1 MKKLLSLL
9 LAVMMVIS
17 VFAVLPS
24 SAEEVATFKEGD
36 TLYMKIVSPA
46 EWTSSNAIM
55 YANFTEYSRADNG
68 GVSVIIADADKSQ
81 YDPRKGVEYLADKGV
96 YQYTVT
102 SEDEGK
108 TAMRFWRGNDV
119 KLWNCSIVLTAEDYA
134 SGYNMVTI
142 DGGATWD
149 DMGEKLSYYDLDV
162 KPELTLSAEKGE
174 IGDTFTATVELS
186 EIENVTY
193 TYKITANG
201 EVVSDT
207 KTYSFTATK
216 NGAVSISVSVTAT
229 DANGKVLG
237 MGSDTATVT
246 IGTPA
251 VTAATA
257 NGVTG
262 LFAHAYSADS
272 TESEAWVRWYD
283 KDGTRYFLMP
293 TCTDENQVQI
303 YNAYST
309 DMNINGVT
317 IAPAT
322 IGTVNYTE
330 GKEYTVTGNNKTY
343 TAVFMRSSAE
353 AAVFVN
359 NPSDFN
365 GEDLWGYLTTNKEN
379 YTSATAATLD
389 DEGNLDSTGIKK
401 IKGRGN
407 TSWNASKKGFNI
419 TFDSAIELDGM
430 QKCKKFSII
439 SNFQDPALARNRI
452 LYDLGDAVGVP
463 YASDSRFTEVY
474 FNGVYLGNYMMC
486 EKVDVGNNTLI
497 PDVDEED
504 YFNYL
509 DGSQEGFSFVC
520 EIDNAPSEDDF
531 SITMGNRNKVTIK
544 SPELESGD
552 PDYDAVKN
560 FIKDKYDTMWN
571 KITSNASDVNDY
583 IDLESLAQVYLIN
596 EFGKNWDSGA
606 GSFYFVYKPD
616 ETGHYKFFASPV
628 WDYDNS
634 LGNADG
640 VSSDLSELGIKDYTK
655 PTGWFSSLKGGYS
668 GPNFLSDSIKNCG
681 ALNEVIPTVWF
692 EQFIP
697 ALEKQLNGTGLDNT
711 ELYSSDVYLSFLRKS
726 ADMNYIRWA
735 MSTDAGWIA
744 DHSSLTQSHATYTY
758 NEYGQVTDVKYSQD
772 SRATSYTKYDFEAE
786 YQYMLDWANSRAAW
800 LSNEYFDDYTPS
812 EIIPTEPPTEPP
824 TEAPTDPVLP
834 DAEPELDLSN
844 AIAAWQFD
852 PTGKVEDEDLT
863 EYGTADEGY
872 KATYGNGNLIA
883 TIDGTNMRRFKWSA
897 VEYGTNG
904 ANIVPIINA
913 SSTNLWGT
921 PYVQFE
927 ISTSG
932 YENISFTAYMAGSK
946 KCPASWKMQYS
957 FDGET
962 FVDIEDAVATIEMDK
977 RKLMTPYL
985 ENVALPEAI
994 NNQDAVIIRL
1004 VPVSNVT
1011 VSGSTT
1017 DVDPSGGELA
1027 LNNILISGTKTDAPQ
1042 LLMGDVDLDGVV
1054 SVMDAT
1060 IIQQHVAKLVTLT
1073 GTALTQGDVNYDGEI
1088 TVPDATTIQ
1097 RFLAKIVDIL

>member
-1 MKKLLSLL
+1 MKKFMSLL

-17 VFAVLPS
+17 ALAVLPS
-24 SAEEVATFKEGD
+24 SAAQAATFKEGD
-36 TLYMKIVSPA
+36 TLYLKVVSPT
-46 EWTSSNAIM
+46 EWTSNNAIM

-81 YDPRKGVEYLADKGV
+81 YDPRTGVEYLSDKGV

-102 SEDEGK
+102 AEDEGK
-108 TAMRFWRGNDV
+108 TAMRFWRGNDA

-142 DGGATWD
+142 DGGTTWD
-149 DMGEKLSYYDLDV
+149 DMGEKLTYYDLDV
-162 KPELTLSAEKGE
+162 TPVLNLSSNKGE
-174 IGDTFTATVELS
+174 IGDTFTATVELD

-193 TYKITANG
+193 TYEITANG

-207 KTYSFTATK
+207 NTYSFTATE
-216 NGAVSISVSVTAT
+216 NGAVSISVSVVAT
-229 DANGKVLG
+229 DANGKLLG
-237 MGSDTATVT
+237 MGTATAT
-246 IGTPA
+246 ITVGTPA

-272 TESEAWVRWYD
+272 KESEAWVKWYD
-283 KDGTRYFLMP
+283 DNGTRYFLMP
-293 TCTDENQVQI
+293 TCTNANQVQI

-309 DMNINGVT
+309 DMTINGVT

-330 GKEYTVTGNNKTY
+330 GTKYTVTGNNKTY

-353 AAVFVN
+353 AAVFIN
-359 NPSDFN
+359 NPSDFD
-365 GEDLWGYLTTNKEN
+365 GSDLWGYLTADKEN
-379 YTSATAATLD
+379 YASATAATLD

-407 TSWNASKKGFNI
+407 TSWNADKKGFNI
-419 TFDSAIELDGM
+419 TFDSAISLDDM

-452 LYDLGDAVGVP
+452 LYDLADAVGVP
-463 YASDSRFTEVY
+463 YASDSRFTEIY
-474 FNGVYLGNYMMC
+474 INGVYMGNYMMC
-486 EKVDVGNNTLI
+486 EKVDVGKNTLI

-531 SITMGNRNKVTIK
+531 SITMGNKNKVTIK
-544 SPELESGD
+544 APELATDDEN
-552 PDYDAVKN
+552 YNAVKSY
-560 FIKDKYDTMWN
+560 IKDKYDTMWN
-571 KITSNASDVNDY
+571 KISSNASDVNDY

-596 EFGKNWDSGA
+596 EYGKNWDSGA

-616 ETGHYKFFASPV
+616 ENGNYKFFASPV

-634 LGNADG
+634 LGNANG
-640 VSSDLSELGIKDYTK
+640 VASDLNSLGIKDYTE
-655 PTGWFSSLKGGYS
+655 PTGWFASLKGGYS
-668 GPNFLSDSIKNCG
+668 GPNFLSDSIKNCD
-681 ALNEVIPTVWF
+681 ALNEIIPTVWF
-692 EQFIP
+692 EQFLP
-697 ALEKQLNGTGLDNT
+697 ELEKFFNEQDINDS
-711 ELYSSDVYLSFLRKS
+711 ELYSADVYYDFLKDS
-726 ADMNYIRWA
+726 AEMNYVRWD
-735 MSTDAGWIA
+735 MITDTGWIA
-744 DHSSLTQSHATYTY
+744 DHTSLKIIYATYTY
-758 NEYGQVTDVKYSQD
+758 NEYGQVTDVNYVEEANK
-772 SRATSYTKYDFEAE
+772 ASYDKYDFGAE
-786 YQYMLDWANSRAAW
+786 YQYMLDWAIGRSAW

-812 EIIPTEPPTEPP
+812 EIIPTEPPTE
-824 TEAPTDPVLP
+824 APTDPVLP
-834 DAEPELDLSN
+834 DAEPELDLTN

-852 PTGKVEDEDLT
+852 PNGKVAEEKLT
-863 EYGTADEGY
+863 EYGSGDEGY
-872 KATYGNGNLIA
+872 AATYGEGKLSG
-883 TIDGTNMRRFKWSA
+883 TIDGTNMRALEWSA
-897 VEYGTNG
+897 AEYGTNG
-904 ANIVPIINA
+904 LNMVPIMPA
-913 SSTNLWGT
+913 GSKNLWGT

-927 ISTSG
+927 ISTAG

-957 FDGET
+957 LDGET

-977 RKLMTPYL
+977 RKLMTAYL
-985 ENVALPEAI
+985 EDVALPEAI
-994 NNQDAVIIRL
+994 NNQDSVVIRL

-1027 LNNILISGTKTDAPQ
+1027 LNNILISGTKTETPQ
-1042 LLMGDVDLDGVV
+1042 LVMGDVDLDGVV

-1073 GTALTQGDVNYDGEI
+1073 DTAFTQGDVTYDNELS
-1088 TVPDATTIQ
+1088 VADATTIQ
-1097 RFLAKIVDIL
+1097 RFIAKIIDIL